1 MLKNRIFSLVLAF
14 LLAAVPVI
22 FCSCGEVQP
31 NGKYV
36 SEEPYLLLNI
46 TDAEN
51 IIDFKGEMN
60 LNGDDCDIIFSINK
74 DSRHF
79 EIKQDANVIYEGYYS
94 TNDDASVLTLKTNE
108 TEFILNREE

>member
-1 MLKNRIFSLVLAF
+1 MKRKGLLF
-14 LLAAVPVI
+14 LLAAVLVALPLI
-22 FCSCGEVQP
+22 FCSCDGAQPKGE
-31 NGKYV
+31 YL
-36 SEEPYLLLNI
+36 SESPYLYLEI

-79 EIKQDANVIYEGYYS
+79 EIKQDDSVVFEGYYS
-94 TNDDASVLTLKTNE
+94 TEDDGEKLLLKTNE
-108 TEFILNREE
+108 TEFTLERID

>member
-1 MLKNRIFSLVLAF
+1 MLKNKIFSFVLAF
-14 LLAAVPVI
+14 LLALVPVV
-22 FCSCGEVQP
+22 FCSCGDPQP

-36 SEEPYLLLNI
+36 SEEPYLFLNI

-60 LNGDDCDIIFSINK
+60 LNGDNCNVIFSINK

-79 EIKQDANVIYEGYYS
+79 EIKQDNNVVYEGYYS
-94 TNDDASVLTLKTNE
+94 TDDDADVLTLKTNE
-108 TEFILNREE
+108 TKFVLNRCE